1 MTYNYK
7 LQFST
12 DAQGY
17 EAKELFYTNAKDVRN
32 KINSI
37 TDTCTWWIVFDHID
51 RKIVEK
57 DNGTVTYTEWY
68 DVPKVLEGLR

>member
-7 LQFST
+7 LQFSA

-17 EAKELFYTNAKDVRN
+17 EAKELFYTNAKDVRS

-37 TDTCTWWIVFDHID
+37 TDTCTWWIVFDHIG
-51 RKIVEK
+51 RKIAEK

-68 DVPKVLEGLR
+68 DVPKALEGLR